1 MATSPTWQRPCCV
14 NAHPGGRPCQSRVR
28 RVVVLLTCLGQRC
41 DVTARWSGAQRCPA
55 RDRGPFFPPP
65 VFGHL
70 WSGLSRRCQRGADR
84 PFGMMFLIVRTD
96 GGCPGIR
103 FPFDFGRA
111 DDAAMDAITVH
122 PEEIAEYRLVPWT
135 PRSARTATH
144 PGSVRSKARSG
155 CRRSRCRRRVRRAGT
170 PPRPAGPPQRR

>member
-1 MATSPTWQRPCCV
+1 
-14 NAHPGGRPCQSRVR
+14 
-28 RVVVLLTCLGQRC
+28 
-41 DVTARWSGAQRCPA
+41 
-55 RDRGPFFPPP
+55 
-65 VFGHL
+65 
-70 WSGLSRRCQRGADR
+70 
-84 PFGMMFLIVRTD
+84 MFLIVRTD

-144 PGSVRSKARSG
+144 PGSVRSIARSG
-155 CRRSRCRRRVRRAGT
+155 DLDATTSSASRNAAQTSRAA
-170 PPRPAGPPQRR
+170 PAAMRPRGEDQ